1 MSHDHGA
8 EVLGDNLDKEVE
20 DHRFRPPMLLDALGP
35 ALPILN
41 LEVDMYEDFAR
52 VEMGETRMITG
63 PKLQDEAMFKRC
75 KNTKNQMLINW
86 IRKPDVAEYPLG
98 FVSDR
103 PHPPRDVFHVEPRDP
118 LHVARAQ
125 VIQAER

>member
-41 LEVDMYEDFAR
+41 LEVDMYEDFAG
-52 VEMGETRMITG
+52 VEEV
-63 PKLQDEAMFKRC
+63 KLALLWVQICM
-75 KNTKNQMLINW
+75 
-86 IRKPDVAEYPLG
+86 
-98 FVSDR
+98 S
-103 PHPPRDVFHVEPRDP
+103 
-118 LHVARAQ
+118 
-125 VIQAER
+125 